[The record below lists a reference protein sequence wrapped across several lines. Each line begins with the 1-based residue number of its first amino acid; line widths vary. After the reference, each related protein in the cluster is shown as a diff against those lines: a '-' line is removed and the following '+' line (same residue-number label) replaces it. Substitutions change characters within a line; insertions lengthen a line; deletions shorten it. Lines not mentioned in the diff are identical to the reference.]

1 MCTSLDRYQAI
12 HLDFAMVCEQ
22 IRLKL
27 DQYGIN
33 SLVADQYCF
42 AMLKQ
47 HFSRLN
53 IFYREFPFGTG
64 TRASLFGN
72 LPQLI
77 IQQKVAIIDDPEL
90 LRQLRS
96 LEEVRTANGNID
108 IRPARSAKDD
118 LAIAVALAASE
129 LSEAVLG
136 QCVPVIR
143 DPSGHQSGNYAKVR
157 HLRLPS
163 GPGVREISRL
173 LGER

>member
-1 MCTSLDRYQAI
+1 
-12 HLDFAMVCEQ
+12 MVCEQ

-72 LPQLI
+72 LRQLI
-77 IQQKVAIIDDPEL
+77 IRRKIAIIDDPEL
-90 LRQLRS
+90 LHQLRS
-96 LEEVRTANGNID
+96 LKEVRAANGNID

-118 LAIAVALAASE
+118 LAIAVALAASA
-129 LSEAVLG
+129 LSEAVPD
-136 QCVPVIR
+136 QCVPVIL
-143 DPSGHQSGNYAKVR
+143 GNAETVITAGYDAYGYPAAQGCEKFPVCFNF
-157 HLRLPS
+157 
-163 GPGVREISRL
+163 GNTCECYGC
-173 LGER
+173 